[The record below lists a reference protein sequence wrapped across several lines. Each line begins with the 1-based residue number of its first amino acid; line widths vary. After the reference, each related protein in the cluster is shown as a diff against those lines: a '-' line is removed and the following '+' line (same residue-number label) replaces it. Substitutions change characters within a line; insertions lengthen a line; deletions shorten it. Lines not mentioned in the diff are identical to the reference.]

1 MSPVARLGAL
11 ARREL
16 WLLIAFAV
24 AAAALFLLLR
34 INAEIAEGET
44 IGLDR
49 ALLLY
54 FRDAADPARMIG
66 PPGLALAVR
75 DITALGGATLLTLLT
90 LLAAGYLVAARRHA
104 TALFLVLAVSGG
116 ATASTLLKLAFARA
130 RPDLVAHLV
139 DVHSASFPSG
149 HAMNSAVTY
158 LTLGVLL
165 ARAERS
171 PRVKA
176 YLIGAALALTLTVGS
191 TRVMLGVHW
200 PTDVLAGWVVGGAWA
215 IGCWALAVRLQRR
228 HVIEAAPDGEGAPT
242 SDARAARDD
251 ATSTGA

>member
-1 MSPVARLGAL
+1 MSRVARLTAL

-24 AAAALFLLLR
+24 AAAALFILLR

-44 IGLDR
+44 VSFDR
-49 ALLLY
+49 SLLLA
-54 FRDAADPARMIG
+54 FRDAADPSRMAG
-66 PPGLALAVR
+66 PPQLALAVR
-75 DITALGGATLLTLLT
+75 DITALGGGTLLTLLT

-171 PRVKA
+171 PRVRT
-176 YLIGAALALTLTVGS
+176 YLVGAALVLTLVVGS
-191 TRVMLGVHW
+191 TRVALGVHW

-215 IGCWALAVRLQRR
+215 IGCWAVAVRLQRR
-228 HVIEAAPDGEGAPT
+228 HIIEPT
-242 SDARAARDD
+242 SDGDAETGRA
-251 ATSTGA
+251 S